1 MVGEKVQSQMSALFY
16 DTWFQFEKY
25 MRITLRMPLWTLFGL
40 IQPLIWL
47 VIFGELFRNM
57 TQLGGFPASSYLEFL
72 TPGILVMTVL
82 FGSSWS
88 GVSLLREINFGT
100 VNKVLVTPVKRT
112 SIVLSRVIHSA
123 ATVLIQIFIIFGLA
137 AILGAKVHG
146 GAIGFF
152 LVLIQILLLAIGFAA
167 LSNGFA
173 MKLKREEPLVVI
185 GNMMTLPLMFFSSAF
200 IPQSFMPGWI
210 KNLSVVNPVS
220 YAVDGVRLGLNG
232 EYSIPFLFS
241 FLMIFFFALGT
252 MVWATS
258 IFLNQQND

>member
-1 MVGEKVQSQMSALFY
+1 MGTLFY

-47 VIFGELFRNM
+47 IIFGELFRNM
-57 TQLGGFPASSYLEFL
+57 VQLGNFPSSSYLEFL

-100 VNKVLVTPVKRT
+100 VNKVLVTPVRRT

-123 ATVLIQIFIIFGLA
+123 MTVLIQILIIFGLA
-137 AILGAKVHG
+137 AVLGVKIHG
-146 GAIGFF
+146 GIAGFSM
-152 LVLIQILLLAIGFAA
+152 VIVQILLLAIGFAA

-173 MKLKREEPLVVI
+173 MRIKREEPLVVI

-200 IPQSFMPGWI
+200 IPQYFMPEWI
-210 KNLSVVNPVS
+210 KNLSVINPVS
-220 YAVDGVRLGLNG
+220 YAVDGVRMGLQG
-232 EYSIPFLFS
+232 DFSIPFLFS
-241 FLMIFFFALGT
+241 SLMIICFALGT
-252 MVWATS
+252 MVWATW
-258 IFLNQQND
+258 IFLQQQND